1 MRDLEV
7 VVTYNFDAIM
17 NAFHREALGVLLPY
31 DTHWEKR
38 SWWYSQYC
46 VIMLCAAFYNQHR
59 LQVNAVRVLNRETGS
74 YVQREKEWECALV
87 WLLPAFER
95 KDAIARIP
103 LDDPI
108 SHAPKLI
115 ELMNP
120 NGSLT
125 ASMPPPLPKSLS
137 SYQHVPDA
145 DFDACHPLFQHRR
158 AHFTHPWPPAGTCQ
172 APTVEGP
179 TLNGPFPAKN
189 QDRTALREVQ
199 GELCCARSALHSVRS
214 GFLSSDR
221 IIIFH
226 MHTYTV
232 CGNSWQFRRWML
244 PLPSTHQVETR

>member
-17 NAFHREALGVLLPY
+17 NALHREALGVLLPY

-120 NGSLT
+120 NGS
-125 ASMPPPLPKSLS
+125 
-137 SYQHVPDA
+137 
-145 DFDACHPLFQHRR
+145 
-158 AHFTHPWPPAGTCQ
+158 PARG
-172 APTVEGP
+172 ARGAV
-179 TLNGPFPAKN
+179 
-189 QDRTALREVQ
+189 LREKRAAQRAVWIS
-199 GELCCARSALHSVRS
+199 EFRSHHYLPYAHLHRV
-214 GFLSSDR
+214 
-221 IIIFH
+221 
-226 MHTYTV
+226 
-232 CGNSWQFRRWML
+232 W
-244 PLPSTHQVETR
+244 